1 METEITSFVLEFI
14 TKVMNIPIDL
24 PVDNTIPV
32 GPGGIDLDSLSLLEL
47 IARVEKEYG
56 FKVADEDYER
66 LATSTLGEFVA
77 YTAEHRG
84 ARVT

>member
-1 METEITSFVLEFI
+1 METEITSFILEFV
-14 TKVMNIPIDL
+14 TKVMNIPIAQ
-24 PVDNTIPV
+24 PVDSTIPV

-56 FKVADEDYER
+56 FKIPDEDYER

-77 YTAEHRG
+77 CIAQRRG
-84 ARVT
+84 TTVA